1 MPTSVLVELPTQDIH
16 WYNTASLI
24 NSTGEM
30 IHEYHKHHMFET
42 DNKWACTSSPGF
54 TQTIVTFDNN
64 TLIRTS
70 IDICMNLNPKDFIT
84 PFTSYE
90 FANFLVNNQVSLH
103 NSSSN
108 DKVVTLRIRS

>member
-1 MPTSVLVELPTQDIH
+1 
-16 WYNTASLI
+16 
-24 NSTGEM
+24 
-30 IHEYHKHHMFET
+30 MFET

-90 FANFLVNNQVSLH
+90 FANFLVNNQVSLILLPLTWLLP
-103 NSSSN
+103 SEYDREYMKEATSPLEFWI
-108 DKVVTLRIRS
+108 K